1 MLHEYSDIIDV
12 KDLPARLSDLKWHI
26 TGFADGDASFPI
38 VLSPVTDKK
47 FGWLIQPRFQIELR
61 NDADSKKM
69 LRIISRTL
77 TGKTGI
83 LEESDFAKL
92 AVTNRRILLEK
103 IIPFYQRHGLVLK
116 QADFELMK
124 TVTEQLHA
132 KKHMEED
139 GFKQIIREIFSLPTD
154 GETRRKW
161 TFNQIIPDE
170 KPPPVKVPILAAF
183 QEGSE
188 LRNYLAGFI
197 DAEGA
202 LGYAILPET
211 KTITPYMTV
220 THQNTVVLRKLQQT
234 VQAGQISTGRLQ
246 IYGINNIVEKILP
259 FLEKHRLI
267 AKRTVYARFKA
278 VLDEILNNRQ
288 KKEFN
293 KVERMARSVNHRG
306 ILRDHTL
313 GTHPVRTGE

>member
-47 FGWLIQPRFQIELR
+47 FGWLIQPRFQIELT

-103 IIPFYQRHGLVLK
+103 IIPFYQRHRLVLK

-220 THQNTVVLRKLQQT
+220 THQNPVVLRKLQQT